1 MNITNVSSS
10 ISFSYLN
17 STVMQAYN
25 GREQDLR
32 TAVLTLQSKGSDV
45 SNVDLL
51 DLQSKV
57 QQWTLITQLV
67 STITQ
72 EVGNAMKG
80 IVQKSGS

>member
-25 GREQDLR
+25 GREQELR
-32 TAVLTLQSKGSDV
+32 TSVLALQAKGSDV

>member
-1 MNITNVSSS
+1 
-10 ISFSYLN
+10 
-17 STVMQAYN
+17 
-25 GREQDLR
+25 
-32 TAVLTLQSKGSDV
+32 V

>member
-1 MNITNVSSS
+1 MNLTNVSSS

-25 GREQDLR
+25 GREQELR
-32 TAVLTLQSKGSDV
+32 TSVLALQAKGSDV